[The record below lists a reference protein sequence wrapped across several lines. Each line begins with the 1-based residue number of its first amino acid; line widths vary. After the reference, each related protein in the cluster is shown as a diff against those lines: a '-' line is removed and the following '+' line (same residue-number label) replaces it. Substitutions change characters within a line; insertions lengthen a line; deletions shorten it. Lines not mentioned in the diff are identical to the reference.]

1 MPKYTYQA
9 GAHWPLSLID
19 LTYYKDADNTVGE
32 LIAQIKAYQESGD
45 FDAAQALIA
54 EHEEELKPYALDSA
68 AINKYVEEIR
78 NLEIYTKSKKQQVF
92 YAPTEEEASNF
103 VILNDVWLGNIGDS
117 SNIEDKG
124 NAIDSQV
131 LEGITYINSDG
142 TLHTGTMKNNDA
154 ISVDLSTGETY
165 QIPVGYHN
173 GGGTITATGG
183 SPSGG
188 TITLPT
194 FTTNGFKGGHNEFDV
209 SSASFVQ
216 FQVDVPTVM
225 TGSKEVQ
232 KGDLQISFERDITQF
247 ICVVGFTKTGGTNSV
262 YSSWGKNAK
271 GNWVVKN
278 EDAAGSGD
286 KIKSVSGNTAIIHWN
301 AASTITYWAW

>member
-19 LTYYKDADNTVGE
+19 LTHYKDADNTVGE
-32 LIAQIKAYQESGD
+32 LIAQIKAYQEAGD
-45 FDAAQALIA
+45 FDAAQAIIT
-54 EHEEELKPYALDSA
+54 EHAAELKPYAFDSA

-92 YAPTEEEASNF
+92 YSPTEEEASNF
-103 VILNDVWLGNIGDS
+103 VDINDVWLGNIGDS
-117 SNIEDKG
+117 SSIEDKG

-131 LEGITYINSDG
+131 LEGITYISSDG

-194 FTTNGFKGGHNEFDV
+194 FTTNGFKKGFDV
-209 SSASFVQ
+209 SAASFVQ

-225 TGSKEVQ
+225 TGSMEAQ
-232 KGDLQISFERDITQF
+232 KGTNQISFERNIEQF
-247 ICVVGFTKTGGTNSV
+247 VCIVGYNKTGGATSE
-262 YSSWGKNAK
+262 YSTWFKDVK
-271 GNWVVKN
+271 GNWQKKN
-278 EDAAGSGD
+278 ANDTNY
-286 KIKSVSGNTAIIHWN
+286 KITAVSGNNVTFKWDNI
-301 AASTITYWAW
+301 STITYWAW

>member
-19 LTYYKDADNTVGE
+19 LTHYKDADNTVGE
-32 LIAQIKAYQESGD
+32 LIAQIKAYQEAGD
-45 FDAAQALIA
+45 FDAAQAIIT
-54 EHEEELKPYALDSA
+54 EHAAELKPYAFDSA

-103 VILNDVWLGNIGDS
+103 VILNDVWIGNIGDS
-117 SNIEDKG
+117 STIEDKG

-131 LEGITYINSDG
+131 LEGITYISSDG

-165 QIPVGYHN
+165 KIPVGYHN
-173 GGGTITATGG
+173 GGGIITATGG

-194 FTTNGFKGGHNEFDV
+194 FTTNGFKKGFDV

-225 TGSKEVQ
+225 TGSMSVI
-232 KGDLQISFERDITQF
+232 KGTNQITFERNIEEF
-247 ICVVGFTKTGGTNSV
+247 IVIIGYNKTGGT
-262 YSSWGKNAK
+262 SSMYITA
-271 GNWVVKN
+271 VKDVKQTWIKKSN
-278 EDAAGSGD
+278 DENY
-286 KIKSVSGNTAIIHWN
+286 KITNLSGNTVSFKWN
-301 AASTITYWAW
+301 NASTVTYWAW

>member
-19 LTYYKDADNTVGE
+19 LTNYKDADNTVGE

-117 SNIEDKG
+117 SSIEDKG

-131 LEGITYINSDG
+131 LEGITYIGSDG
-142 TLHTGTMKNNDA
+142 KLHTGSMKNNDA

-194 FTTNGFKGGHNEFDV
+194 FTTNGFKKGFDV

-225 TGSKEVQ
+225 TGSRDIQ
-232 KGDLQISFERDITQF
+232 KGDLQITFERNITQF
-247 ICVVGFTKTGGTNSV
+247 VCVTGYSKTGGTTAV
-262 YSSWGKNAK
+262 YSSWGLDAK
-271 GNWVVKN
+271 GTWQKKSTH
-278 EDAAGSGD
+278 DSD
-286 KIKSVSGNTAIIHWN
+286 KIKSVSGNTVTIHWE

>member
-19 LTYYKDADNTVGE
+19 LTHYKDADNTVGE
-32 LIAQIKAYQESGD
+32 LIAQIKAYQEAGD
-45 FDAAQALIA
+45 FDAAQAIIT
-54 EHEEELKPYALDSA
+54 EHATELKPYAFDSA

-103 VILNDVWLGNIGDS
+103 AILNDVWLGNIGDS
-117 SNIEDKG
+117 SSIEDKG

-131 LEGITYINSDG
+131 LEGITYISSDG

-194 FTTNGFKGGHNEFDV
+194 FTTNGFKKGFDV
-209 SSASFVQ
+209 SAASFVQ

-225 TGSKEVQ
+225 TGSKEITG
-232 KGDLQISFERDITQF
+232 KGDLQINFERDVTQF
-247 ICVVGFTKTGGTNSV
+247 VCVTGYTKTGATTAV
-262 YSSWGKNAK
+262 YSSWGLDAK
-271 GNWVVKN
+271 GTWQKKSTHDN
-278 EDAAGSGD
+278 D
-286 KIKSVSGNTAIIHWN
+286 KIKSVSGNIVTIHWE

>member
-19 LTYYKDADNTVGE
+19 LTHYKDADNTVGE
-32 LIAQIKAYQESGD
+32 LIAQIKAYQEAGD
-45 FDAAQALIA
+45 FDAAQAIIT
-54 EHEEELKPYALDSA
+54 EHAAELKPYAFDSA

-92 YAPTEEEASNF
+92 YSPTEEEASNF
-103 VILNDVWLGNIGDS
+103 VDINDVWLGNIGDS
-117 SNIEDKG
+117 STIEDKG

-131 LEGITYINSDG
+131 LEGITYISSDG

-183 SPSGG
+183 NPSGG

-194 FTTNGFKGGHNEFDV
+194 FTTNGFKKGFDV
-209 SSASFVQ
+209 SAASFVQ

-225 TGSKEVQ
+225 TGTKEIQ
-232 KGDLQISFERDITQF
+232 GKGDLQITFEREVSQF
-247 ICVVGFTKTGGTNSV
+247 VCVTGYTKTGATTAV
-262 YSSWGKNAK
+262 YSSWGLDAK
-271 GNWVVKN
+271 GVWQKKSTHDN
-278 EDAAGSGD
+278 D
-286 KIKSVSGNTAIIHWN
+286 KIKSVSGNTVTIHWE

>member
-19 LTYYKDADNTVGE
+19 LTNYKDADNTVGE
-32 LIAQIKAYQESGD
+32 LIAQIKAYQEAGD
-45 FDAAQALIA
+45 FDAAQAIIT
-54 EHEEELKPYALDSA
+54 EHAAELKPYALDAA

-92 YAPTEEEASNF
+92 YSPTEEEASCY
-103 VILNDVWLGNIGDS
+103 VDINDVWLGNLGDYS
-117 SNIEDKG
+117 TIEDKG

-131 LEGITYINSDG
+131 LEGITYIGSDG
-142 TLHTGTMKNNDA
+142 KLHTGTMKNNDA
-154 ISVDLSTGETY
+154 ISVDLSTGEIY

-194 FTTNGFKGGHNEFDV
+194 FTTNGFKKGFDV
-209 SSASFVQ
+209 SAASFVQ
-216 FQVDVPTVM
+216 FEVNVPSVM
-225 TGSKEVQ
+225 TGSINVQ
-232 KGDLQISFERDITQF
+232 KGDFQISFERSVTQF
-247 ICVVGFTKTGGTNSV
+247 VCVTGYTKTGTTTAV
-262 YSSWGKNAK
+262 YSSWGLDAK
-271 GNWVVKN
+271 GTWQKKN
-278 EDAAGSGD
+278 THDND
-286 KIKSVSGNTAIIHWN
+286 KIKSVSGNIVTIHWE
-301 AASTITYWAW
+301 AASTVTYWAW